1 MPKGADYFL
10 AERYRGLGLI
20 PRLPEPPRDE
30 AAAAIEA
37 CRERGYHPES
47 SPADFSQ
54 EVLMGFDDAARVG
67 YLDGQIK
74 FPFYNRVG
82 GEQFWRSQRS
92 QTPYLDRLAEFLP
105 HLDMGLIEQLWLER
119 GRGMPR
125 ALPTPNEGKAG
136 WRSVDGLA
144 PRPAPDTPHGSY
156 SGPYAAV
163 IVAPRCG
170 IGGAEKV
177 TREMAA
183 SIERLTGLPCPIVI
197 ADKEVDPA
205 ALPPGAICLPN
216 TTLRGEPFLRQ
227 PREVRVEALRDLLVQ
242 MGAPKVISMNSSLGN
257 ALLLDGA
264 LQGEGIAAASALFFV
279 KVGVGGASE
288 GRIHVADWLIDAG
301 VAVFTDNDAIAA
313 RLARQSFYDQAV
325 VLAVPAAVPEAMT
338 AAPAPSGANVLWAG
352 RLDAQKRPDLLLDIA
367 RLSPRLVYEAWGTSV
382 LSDSAM
388 LDAFAA
394 QPNIVYR
401 GPFEAFSAIDLS
413 TVGCLLYT
421 SAYDGT
427 PNLLIE
433 AMARGLPCLCSAV
446 GGIPDLMADGRGV
459 LMEARASAAD
469 YVAALDRLL
478 GDPAARRAL
487 SRAGRD
493 YIARAH
499 TTQAFDRTVARLLE
513 TMRAAI

>member
-1 MPKGADYFL
+1 MGKAADYFL
-10 AERYRGLGLI
+10 GERYRGLGLL
-20 PRLPEPPRDE
+20 PRLPQPTRDE

-37 CRERGYHPES
+37 CRRRDDHPES

-54 EVLMGFDDAARVG
+54 ELLMGFDDDARAG
-67 YLDGQIK
+67 YLDGRIK

-82 GEQFWRSQRS
+82 GDGFWRCQRS

-105 HLDMGLIEQLWLER
+105 HLDMGLLEQLWIER
-119 GRGMPR
+119 GRGMPG
-125 ALPTPNEGKAG
+125 ALPTPNEGKGG

-144 PRPAPDTPHGSY
+144 PRPAPDAPPWSY
-156 SGPYAAV
+156 SGPYAAA

-183 SIERLTGLPCPIVI
+183 AIQRLTGLPCLIVI
-197 ADKEVDPA
+197 ADRQVDPA

-216 TTLRGEPFLRQ
+216 TTLGGEPFLRQ
-227 PREVRVEALRDLLVQ
+227 PREVRVEALRDLLAL
-242 MGAPKVISMNSSLGN
+242 MGVPRVISINSSLGN
-257 ALLLDGA
+257 ALLLDHA
-264 LQGEGIAAASALFFV
+264 PRAEAIAAASALFFV
-279 KVGVGGASE
+279 SVGAGGASE

-301 VAVFTDNDAIAA
+301 VTLFTDNDAIAE

-325 VLAVPAAVPEAMT
+325 VLALPEAVGD
-338 AAPAPSGANVLWAG
+338 APAPSGTNVLWAG
-352 RLDAQKRPDLLLDIA
+352 RLDAQKRPDLLLEIA
-367 RLSPRLVYEAWGTSV
+367 RASPHLIYEAWGTPV
-382 LSDSAM
+382 LSDGAM
-388 LDAFAA
+388 VDAFAA

-401 GPFEAFSAIDLS
+401 GAFEGFAAIDTT
-413 TVGCLLYT
+413 TVGALLYT
-421 SAYDGT
+421 SAYDGA

-433 AMARGLPCLCSAV
+433 AMARGLPCVASAV
-446 GGIPDLMADGRGV
+446 GGIPALMAHGRGV
-459 LMEARASAAD
+459 LVAALAPAAD

-478 GDPAARRAL
+478 GDATARQAL

-493 YIARAH
+493 YVARAH

-513 TMRAAI
+513 TMQSAADG